1 MLLQQFAEVAVLKK
15 TGVLHFS
22 SVVQLD
28 SDKQKHFMYSILLMY
43 STTVTFRVLGFV
55 HSSA

>member
-1 MLLQQFAEVAVLKK
+1 MAVLKK